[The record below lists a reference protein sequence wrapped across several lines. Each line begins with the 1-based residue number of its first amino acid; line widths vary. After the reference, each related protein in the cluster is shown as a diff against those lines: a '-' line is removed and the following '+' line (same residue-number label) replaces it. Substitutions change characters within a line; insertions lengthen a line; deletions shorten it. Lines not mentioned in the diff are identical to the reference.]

1 MITDIN
7 FSLQLK
13 MPQSVGTKKS
23 KAVEQLLDEL
33 GVGKNVFEYHVL
45 RCLSTT

>member
-1 MITDIN
+1 
-7 FSLQLK
+7 

-33 GVGKNVFEYHVL
+33 GVGKFNVKFWYISYFVP
-45 RCLSTT
+45 